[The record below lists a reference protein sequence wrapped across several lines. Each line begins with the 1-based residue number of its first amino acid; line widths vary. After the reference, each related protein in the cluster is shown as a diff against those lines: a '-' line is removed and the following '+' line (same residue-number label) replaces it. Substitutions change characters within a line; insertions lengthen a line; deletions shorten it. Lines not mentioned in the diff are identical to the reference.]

1 MSDRNEGE
9 RELGEQPLGGI
20 MQELELKPHD
30 LVAASAEQLTHK
42 MVSKGVKGRR
52 LTVNIQMKIRDAL
65 NKATGKEFSIKQLFT
80 Y

>member
-1 MSDRNEGE
+1 MPDQNEAE
-9 RELGEQPLGGI
+9 REMGEQPLGRI
-20 MQELELKPHD
+20 MQELEMKPHD
-30 LVAASAEQLTHK
+30 LVAASTEQLTHK